1 MRYLRT
7 FNESLESNEWY
18 QQITW
23 DEYKDLSTIEPF
35 NKREVEVIKDYIN
48 DNKSDSIVID
58 TQKDKEGDV
67 YEFNVRSYKG
77 PRSPHYSSITIHK
90 LEDDFFLLRDNPT
103 SQGTANYFYKA
114 DQLEGLIKLLKQVV
128 LYNF

>member
-1 MRYLRT
+1 MVST
-7 FNESLESNEWY
+7 DTEK
-18 QQITW
+18 
-23 DEYKDLSTIEPF
+23 DE
-35 NKREVEVIKDYIN
+35 
-48 DNKSDSIVID
+48 
-58 TQKDKEGDV
+58 EGDV

-77 PRSPHYSSITIHK
+77 PRSLHYSSCIICRCITIHK
-90 LEDDFFLLRDNPT
+90 LEDDFFLLRDNPN

>member
-1 MRYLRT
+1 MKYLRA

-48 DNKSDSIVID
+48 DNKSDSIDID
-58 TQKDKEGDV
+58 TEKDEEGDV

-77 PRSPHYSSITIHK
+77 PMSLHYSSITIHK
-90 LEDDFFLLRDNPT
+90 LEDDFFLLRDNPN

-114 DQLEGLIKLLKQVV
+114 DQLEGLIKLLQQVV